1 MEKKPEE
8 RKPEEKRSDF
18 TRPPE
23 QYKKE
28 AKKGFGQKKT
38 PKK

>member
-8 RKPEEKRSDF
+8 KKPEEKKLDF
-18 TRPPE
+18 SKPSE